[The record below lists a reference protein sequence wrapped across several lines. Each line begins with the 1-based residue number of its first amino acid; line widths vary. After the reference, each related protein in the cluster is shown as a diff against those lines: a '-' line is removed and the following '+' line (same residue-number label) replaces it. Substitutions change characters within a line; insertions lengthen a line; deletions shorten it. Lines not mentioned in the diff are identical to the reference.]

1 MKAKKPS
8 IYWLDEFGLS
18 LGQLTSL
25 GSAKIKLHVNLRHIN
40 EKSLFRFKPIRRIE
54 KMKRHYELLLSRVKK
69 QWSDGPIDIAYTR
82 RQPRGFSASVEAR
95 RVSRLLQMPEISSI
109 WLDEIPGRKRAS
121 AKPEERWFSVKAR
134 FAIQVEGQ
142 RTGMQSYEDRIVM
155 VKAISFQDAEN
166 KLQPEFKQYGTPYLN
181 PHGCMARWKFERV
194 LDVYEVGDEKIDP
207 QGVEVFSVLAQRR
220 MKPKYA
226 WKAKHK
232 HQVHAK

>member
-1 MKAKKPS
+1 MKAKKPL
-8 IYWLDEFGLS
+8 IFWLDEFGLS

-25 GSAKIKLHVNLRHIN
+25 GSAKIKLHVHLRHIN
-40 EKSLFRFKPIRRIE
+40 EKTLFNFKPSQRIE

-69 QWSDGPIDIAYTR
+69 KWSDGPLDVDYTK
-82 RQPRGFSASVEAR
+82 RQPRGFSAFVEAR
-95 RVSRLLQMPEISSI
+95 RISRLLQLPEISSI
-109 WLDEIPGRKRAS
+109 WLDEIPGRKRVS

-155 VKAISFQDAEN
+155 VRATSIQDAEN
-166 KLQPEFKQYGTPYLN
+166 KLQPEFEQYGTPYLN
-181 PHGCMARWKFERV
+181 PHGYMVRWKFERV

-207 QGVEVFSVLAQRR
+207 RGVEVFSLLAQRR
-220 MKPKYA
+220 MKPKYM

-232 HQVHAK
+232 DQVHAK